1 MIRSD
6 TKSGFRGGV
15 YTGKG
20 FDWEPIPSA
29 VRHQLTL
36 ETLFER
42 CRIQPGGQLLRF
54 LLELLHLGH
63 GLLFPFPGVAG
74 LSVLSCN
81 S

>member
-29 VRHQLTL
+29 VRLKAPAH
-36 ETLFER
+36 
-42 CRIQPGGQLLRF
+42 
-54 LLELLHLGH
+54 
-63 GLLFPFPGVAG
+63 AG
-74 LSVLSCN
+74 DTF
-81 S
+81 